1 MTLPYRRKRTQLEVL
16 AMINEA
22 RLRQRN
28 LLDEERAPLP
38 KEVEA
43 KVLELLVELL
53 LGVMGANDG
62 DRGDE

>member
-1 MTLPYRRKRTQLEVL
+1 MV
-16 AMINEA
+16 NEA

-28 LLDEERAPLP
+28 LLDEEPTPLP

-53 LGVMGANDG
+53 LGVLGASDG
-62 DRGDE
+62 DQGNE